1 MPFLFGHPQFLLNAP
16 FDELQDE
23 PISIEIN
30 NNKMIFLFS
39 FFMDQ
44 DM

>member
-1 MPFLFGHPQFLLNAP
+1 MPFLLGQPQFLLAP
-16 FDELQDE
+16 FDALQE
-23 PISIEIN
+23 VPISIVIN

-39 FFMDQ
+39 FFINQ

>member
-1 MPFLFGHPQFLLNAP
+1 MPFLLGQPQFLPEAP
-16 FDELQDE
+16 FDELQDV
-23 PISIEIN
+23 PISIENN

>member
-1 MPFLFGHPQFLLNAP
+1 MPFLFGQPQFLLEAP
-16 FDELQDE
+16 FDALQE
-23 PISIEIN
+23 VPISIETN